1 MVTKI
6 QLDICNS
13 FYDIIILL
21 ATIEEEN
28 EMEKRHKSQ
37 FIEADVLDVNLVYKD
52 QNDVQFACILVDLIG
67 IYSIN
72 DLNKR
77 FKISAIFDVEFIDHS
92 GEIEI
97 LECRKVQSS
106 KVLCL
111 LEQSSEQISE
121 ISDISDEI
129 DSDEDLWLETKEL
142 IKDLLIVA
150 IREEMLKN

>member
-6 QLDICNS
+6 QLDLYDLV
-13 FYDIIILL
+13 YDIIILL

-150 IREEMLKN
+150 IRTEIAKN

>member
-13 FYDIIILL
+13 LYDIIILS

-67 IYSIN
+67 IYSID

-106 KVLCL
+106 NIVGLSD
-111 LEQSSEQISE
+111 QSSEQL
-121 ISDISDEI
+121 SDIEDDL
-129 DSDEDLWLETKEL
+129 DSDEDLWSETKEL
-142 IKDLLIVA
+142 LKDLLIVA
-150 IREEMLKN
+150 VREEMLKN

>member
-1 MVTKI
+1 
-6 QLDICNS
+6 
-13 FYDIIILL
+13 
-21 ATIEEEN
+21 
-28 EMEKRHKSQ
+28 MEKRHKSQ

-67 IYSIN
+67 IYSID

-106 KVLCL
+106 NIVGLSD
-111 LEQSSEQISE
+111 QSSEQL
-121 ISDISDEI
+121 SDIEDDL
-129 DSDEDLWLETKEL
+129 DSDEDLWSETKEL
-142 IKDLLIVA
+142 LKDLLIVA
-150 IREEMLKN
+150 VREEMLKN